1 MTTLRTTLMKTPEKS
16 EGGSDEGEGAPL
28 YDWKPTSKG
37 ALVKD
42 QQYHYDHNDDHDH
55 DENDYEDDGVEADKK
70 YEHIHHQPVERSRF
84 QTQREWCRVCS
95 FEQGHPPCLVMIRR
109 MR

>member
-1 MTTLRTTLMKTPEKS
+1 MKVKVPPCTI
-16 EGGSDEGEGAPL
+16 GSRHPKVL
-28 YDWKPTSKG
+28 WSKINSIIN
-37 ALVKD
+37 
-42 QQYHYDHNDDHDH
+42 DHNDDHDH

-95 FEQGHPPCLVMIRR
+95 FEQGHPPCLVIIRR

>member
-1 MTTLRTTLMKTPEKS
+1 MTTLRTTLMKAPEKS

-42 QQYHYDHNDDHDH
+42 QHHHYDQDDDYNDDHDH
-55 DENDYEDDGVEADKK
+55 NDKDYEDDGIEANKK
-70 YEHIHHQPVERSRF
+70 NDHIHHQPAER
-84 QTQREWCRVCS
+84 
-95 FEQGHPPCLVMIRR
+95 
-109 MR
+109 